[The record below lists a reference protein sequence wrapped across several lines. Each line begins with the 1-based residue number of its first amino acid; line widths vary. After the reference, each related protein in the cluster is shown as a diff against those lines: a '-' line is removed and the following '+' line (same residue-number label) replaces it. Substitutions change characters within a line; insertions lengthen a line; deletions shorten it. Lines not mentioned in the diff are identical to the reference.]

1 MLRSSLAHELT
12 CSRAHLLT
20 SSLAHELT
28 CSRAHLLTSSLA
40 HELTCS
46 RAHLLTCSHAHTR
59 PTDSF
64 TSMQPPTHYPS
75 THPTRPLNC
84 ACTQSRTPLLSQILT
99 DENSQKGKREIHA
112 HNMQCTGGTTWCLE
126 PASTCCAVKQL
137 EHKVEEAATG
147 LAASRLHFRSGLQ
160 HTMCTLSTH
169 NTSLSTH
176 HTSLLCVTPPP
187 FMPIMQL

>member
-1 MLRSSLAHELT
+1 M
-12 CSRAHLLT
+12 LT

-28 CSRAHLLTSSLA
+28 CSRAHLLRSSLA

-46 RAHLLTCSHAHTR
+46 RAHLLTCSHAHPR

-75 THPTRPLNC
+75 THPTQPLNC

-99 DENSQKGKREIHA
+99 DENSQKRKREIHA

-137 EHKVEEAATG
+137 EHKAEEARQRKQPVAWQLPDSTLG
-147 LAASRLHFRSGLQ
+147 PGCNIQCARCQ
-160 HTMCTLSTH
+160 HTILHCQ
-169 NTSLSTH
+169 
-176 HTSLLCVTPPP
+176 HTILHCCV
-187 FMPIMQL
+187 